1 MKEKPPGL
9 PGGRVTGVI
18 PRQPIG
24 LNPESRDD
32 LTERFRVRA
41 NPRPGMTTSYSPL
54 PNRRDHHPARRGW
67 VSVVVSEAGWVAGAE
82 GAAGSGWLGVAGGG
96 ASPGGSTPE
105 RPLFSPGGHRPAALF
120 CPFCASPPR
129 LDWGRPRPPPI
140 APCLSRGWAA
150 N

>member
-67 VSVVVSEAGWVAGAE
+67 VSVVVSETGWVAA
-82 GAAGSGWLGVAGGG
+82 AQSVAGSGWLGVTGCGGI
-96 ASPGGSTPE
+96 P
-105 RPLFSPGGHRPAALF
+105 RAAR
-120 CPFCASPPR
+120 PR
-129 LDWGRPRPPPI
+129 LPP
-140 APCLSRGWAA
+140 SD
-150 N
+150 

>member
-41 NPRPGMTTSYSPL
+41 NARPGMTTSYSPL

-82 GAAGSGWLGVAGGG
+82 GAAGSGWLGVAGV
-96 ASPGGSTPE
+96 ASHTAST
-105 RPLFSPGGHRPAALF
+105 RKMHFSRTVV
-120 CPFCASPPR
+120 R
-129 LDWGRPRPPPI
+129 
-140 APCLSRGWAA
+140 
-150 N
+150 